1 MGRSRI
7 GWLAALALALAAG
20 PAQAVEP
27 HLFSVGIL
35 GGIGGPIDADSPDP
49 GLDQRNVELQA
60 SLFTEPRTLLVL
72 RVGRL
77 DFESGDRLGDLQ
89 APQLEYATIAGE
101 YRFYRDYYDSGV
113 FIGLGGYRLRG
124 QSTGGGDRDETAPG
138 LTVGVTGEF
147 EVTRWLGVLGEI
159 SGHWANLDESQIFA
173 TAQAGLVVKF

>member
-1 MGRSRI
+1 MRGSRI

-20 PAQAVEP
+20 PVQAVEP
-27 HLFSVGIL
+27 HLFSLGVL

-49 GLDQRNVELQA
+49 GLSQRNFELQG

-72 RVGRL
+72 RAGRL
-77 DFESGDRLGDLQ
+77 DFDDADRLGDVLS
-89 APQLEYATIAGE
+89 PQLDYVTISGE
-101 YRFYRDYYDSGV
+101 YRFYRDFYDSGI

-124 QSTGGGDRDETAPG
+124 DRAGGGKREQTAPG